1 LAQRRKKKRELI
13 ASLVFIGPAVIAII
27 FLMLIPILTGFG
39 ISFTDYNI
47 SRPTNKVSFVGI
59 TNYGAVLQDDYFRST
74 VSWTVMFAVITVI
87 VTVILGMF
95 FAWLLNRDTV
105 RRFSPVFRT
114 LFITP
119 TMIAPVV
126 AASIWYVLYAPIYGI
141 INAFLALFQMG
152 PVNWFGN
159 IQAARICLIIVE
171 TWLTTPLCILVLF
184 AAIQGIPTE
193 LFEAARIEGAGI
205 KDEFFR
211 ITLPIIR
218 NALSLVISI
227 RLMDSLRAFD
237 IVYNLTRGGPEIST
251 ETMGTYVYRTGFRYF
266 EIAKGSAGAFL
277 LFALVALITL
287 INLALTRR
295 EKEG

>member
-1 LAQRRKKKRELI
+1 
-13 ASLVFIGPAVIAII
+13 
-27 FLMLIPILTGFG
+27 MLIPILTGFG
-39 ISFTDYNI
+39 LSFTDYNI
-47 SRPTNKVSFVGI
+47 SRPANKVSFVGFA
-59 TNYGAVLQDDYFRST
+59 NYGSVLRDDYFKST
-74 VSWTVMFAVITVI
+74 VSWTVMFAVITVVI
-87 VTVILGMF
+87 TVILGMF

-126 AASIWYVLYAPIYGI
+126 AASMWYVLYAPIYGI

-152 PVNWFGN
+152 PVNWFGD
-159 IQAARICLIIVE
+159 IQAARLCLIIVE
-171 TWLTTPLCILVLF
+171 TWLTTPLCILILF

-277 LFALVALITL
+277 LFVLVAAVTL
-287 INLALTRR
+287 INLVLTRR